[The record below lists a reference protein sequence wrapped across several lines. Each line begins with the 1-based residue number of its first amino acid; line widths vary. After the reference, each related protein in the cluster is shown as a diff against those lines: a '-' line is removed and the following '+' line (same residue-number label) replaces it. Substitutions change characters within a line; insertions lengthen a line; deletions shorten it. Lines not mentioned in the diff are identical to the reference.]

1 MRRAFTRISLGLGSM
16 ALVGSLSMA
25 AAGAAPSNAKNAFIG
40 TAHCGAAGSYTLVVN
55 NANGQGAGT
64 NNNGNQAEFAPAHL
78 TPGHLVFHPTTFDVT
93 FTFTP
98 ASGPPQSFTNTDSRK
113 NQAGDTTC
121 VISGSQTDGVG
132 DTFSVSGSVIGTLT

>member
-1 MRRAFTRISLGLGSM
+1 MRRTFTRISVGLGSM

-25 AAGAAPSNAKNAFIG
+25 AAGAAPSNAKGAFIG
-40 TAHCGAAGSYTLVVN
+40 TADCGAAGSYTFVVN

-78 TPGHLVFHPTTFDVT
+78 SGNLVFHPTTFDVT

-98 ASGPPQSFTNTDSRK
+98 ASGPSESFTNTDSRK

-121 VISGSQTDGVG
+121 ALSGSQTDGMG
-132 DTFSVSGSVIGTLT
+132 GTFSISGNVIGTLT